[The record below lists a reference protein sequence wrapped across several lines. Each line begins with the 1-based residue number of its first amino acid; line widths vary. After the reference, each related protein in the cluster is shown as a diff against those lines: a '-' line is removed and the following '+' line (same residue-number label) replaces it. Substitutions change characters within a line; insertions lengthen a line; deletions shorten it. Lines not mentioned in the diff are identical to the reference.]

1 MGKRGSAM
9 TPGERRNLTK
19 GLLFISPWILG
30 FLAFNLYPLIAS
42 IWFSLCD
49 YSVLSEPVFLGAQNY
64 VDLWND
70 PVFWKALRNTVIFA
84 AVAIPLSTSLSIGLA
99 VLLNQPI
106 AGQGIY
112 RTIFFLPSLVPAIS
126 LAILW
131 QWMLNGPMGLVNNL
145 IRPFLNII
153 NAVVGSHLQAPD
165 WLNDPNFALG
175 GLILT
180 GLWGTGQAVVIYL
193 AGLQEVPAEL
203 YEAAELDGT
212 NAWQRFLH
220 ITLPMLSPVIF
231 FNVLMS
237 IIGALQTF
245 AVPYIL
251 TGGGDGPGRS
261 LLFLATYIY
270 QNAFDYWNM
279 GYASA
284 LALCLFVL
292 IIGLSLV
299 TVHYGEKKVHY
310 SGR

>member
-1 MGKRGSAM
+1 M
-9 TPGERRNLTK
+9 TLGERRNLIK
-19 GLLFISPWILG
+19 GLIFVSPWIVG

-64 VDLWND
+64 VDLWHD
-70 PVFWKALRNTVIFA
+70 PVFWKALRNTVVFA
-84 AVAIPLSTSLSIGLA
+84 VVAIPLSTFLSIGLA

-145 IRPFLNII
+145 LRPFLNII
-153 NAVVGSHLQAPD
+153 NAVTGSHLQAPD
-165 WLNDPNFALG
+165 WLNDPNFALW

-237 IIGALQTF
+237 I
-245 AVPYIL
+245 Y
-251 TGGGDGPGRS
+251 
-261 LLFLATYIY
+261 
-270 QNAFDYWNM
+270 
-279 GYASA
+279 
-284 LALCLFVL
+284 
-292 IIGLSLV
+292 
-299 TVHYGEKKVHY
+299 
-310 SGR
+310 

>member
-1 MGKRGSAM
+1 M
-9 TPGERRNLTK
+9 TLGERRNLTK

-84 AVAIPLSTSLSIGLA
+84 AVAIPLSTFLSIGLA

-112 RTIFFLPSLVPAIS
+112 RTIFFLPCLVPAIS

>member
-1 MGKRGSAM
+1 MTTGEKRSL
-9 TPGERRNLTK
+9 RN
-19 GLLFISPWILG
+19 GLLFVSPWILG

-42 IWFSLCD
+42 LWFSFCD
-49 YSVLSEPVFLGAQNY
+49 YSVLSAPVYLGLQNY
-64 VDLWND
+64 TDLVKD
-70 PVFWKALRNTVIFA
+70 PVFWLALRNTVIFA
-84 AVAIPLSTSLSIGLA
+84 FIAIPLSTGLSIGLA

-131 QWMLNGPMGLVNNL
+131 QWMLNGPMGLVNL
-145 IRPFLNII
+145 MIRPFLNAI
-153 NAVVGSHLQAPD
+153 NGLTGCHLQAPD
-165 WLNDPNFALG
+165 WLNDPSWALG

-212 NAWQRFLH
+212 NSWQRFRH
-220 ITLPMLSPVIF
+220 ITLPLLSPIIF

-270 QNAFDYWNM
+270 QNAFDFWNM

-284 LALCLFVL
+284 LALVLFL
-292 IIGLSLV
+292 CIIAISLLAV
-299 TVHYGEKKVHY
+299 RYGEKNVHY

>member
-1 MGKRGSAM
+1 M
-9 TPGERRNLTK
+9 TLGERRNLIK
-19 GLLFISPWILG
+19 GLVFVSPWIVG

-64 VDLWND
+64 VDLWHD
-70 PVFWKALRNTVIFA
+70 PVFWKALRNTVVFA
-84 AVAIPLSTSLSIGLA
+84 VVAIPLSTVLSIGLA

-145 IRPFLNII
+145 LRPFLNII
-153 NAVVGSHLQAPD
+153 NAVTGFHLQAPD
-165 WLNDPNFALG
+165 WLNDPNFALW

-284 LALCLFVL
+284 LALCLLVL

>member
-1 MGKRGSAM
+1 M

-84 AVAIPLSTSLSIGLA
+84 AVAIPLSTFLSIGLA

-165 WLNDPNFALG
+165 WLNDPNFALW

>member
-1 MGKRGSAM
+1 M
-9 TPGERRNLTK
+9 TLGERRNLTK

-165 WLNDPNFALG
+165 WLNDPNFALW

-284 LALCLFVL
+284 LALCLFVI

>member
-1 MGKRGSAM
+1 M

-84 AVAIPLSTSLSIGLA
+84 AVAIPLSTFLSIGLA

-145 IRPFLNII
+145 LRPFLNVI

>member
-1 MGKRGSAM
+1 M
-9 TPGERRNLTK
+9 TPGERKSLIK
-19 GLLFISPWILG
+19 GVAFISPWILG

-49 YSVLSEPVFLGAQNY
+49 YSVLSQPVFLGTQNY
-64 VDLWND
+64 VDLWRD
-70 PVFWKALRNTVIFA
+70 PVFWKALQNTVVFA
-84 AVAIPLSTSLSIGLA
+84 AVAIPLSTFLSIGLA

-145 IRPFLNII
+145 LRPFLDLLNIAFHI
-153 NAVVGSHLQAPD
+153 QLKAPD
-165 WLNDPNFALG
+165 WLNDPNFALW

-193 AGLQEVPAEL
+193 AGLQDVPVEL

-212 NAWQRFLH
+212 TAWQRFFH

-251 TGGGDGPGRS
+251 TNGGDGPGRS

-284 LALCLFVL
+284 LALCLFFL
-292 IIGLSLV
+292 IIGLSLI
-299 TVHYGEKKVHY
+299 TVRYGERKVHY
-310 SGR
+310 SGK

>member
-1 MGKRGSAM
+1 M
-9 TPGERRNLTK
+9 TPGERKSLIK
-19 GLLFISPWILG
+19 GVAFISPWILG

-49 YSVLSEPVFLGAQNY
+49 YSVLSQPVFLGTQNY
-64 VDLWND
+64 VDLWRD
-70 PVFWKALRNTVIFA
+70 PVFWKALQNTVAFA
-84 AVAIPLSTSLSIGLA
+84 AVAIPLSTFLSIGLA

-145 IRPFLNII
+145 LRPFLDLLNLAFHIQ
-153 NAVVGSHLQAPD
+153 LKAPD
-165 WLNDPNFALG
+165 WLNDPNFALW

-193 AGLQEVPAEL
+193 AGLQDVPAEL

-212 NAWQRFLH
+212 SAWQRFVH

-251 TGGGDGPGRS
+251 TNGGDGPGRS

-284 LALCLFVL
+284 LALCLFLL
-292 IIGLSLV
+292 IIGLSLI
-299 TVHYGEKKVHY
+299 TVRYGERKVHY
-310 SGR
+310 SGK

>member
-1 MGKRGSAM
+1 M
-9 TPGERRNLTK
+9 TLGERRNLTK

-84 AVAIPLSTSLSIGLA
+84 AVAIPLSTFLSIGLA

-153 NAVVGSHLQAPD
+153 NAVVGSHLEAPD

>member
-1 MGKRGSAM
+1 M
-9 TPGERRNLTK
+9 TLGERRNLTK

>member
-1 MGKRGSAM
+1 M

-84 AVAIPLSTSLSIGLA
+84 AVAIPLSTFLSIGLA

>member
-1 MGKRGSAM
+1 M
-9 TPGERRNLTK
+9 TLGERRNVLK

-49 YSVLSEPVFLGAQNY
+49 YSVLSQPVFLGAQNY
-64 VDLWND
+64 VDLWHD
-70 PVFWKALRNTVIFA
+70 PVFWKALRNTVLFA
-84 AVAIPLSTSLSIGLA
+84 VVAIPLSTLLSIGLA
-99 VLLNQPI
+99 ILLNQPI

-131 QWMLNGPMGLVNNL
+131 QWMLNGPMGLVNSL
-145 IRPFLNII
+145 LRPPLQAI
-153 NAVVGSHLQAPD
+153 NALFGSHFQAPD
-165 WLNDPNFALG
+165 WLNDPNFALW

-193 AGLQEVPAEL
+193 AGLQEVPVEL

-212 NAWQRFLH
+212 NSWQRFLH

-292 IIGLSLV
+292 IIGLSLI

>member
-1 MGKRGSAM
+1 M
-9 TPGERRNLTK
+9 TLGDRRNLTK

>member
-1 MGKRGSAM
+1 M
-9 TPGERRNLTK
+9 TLGERRNLTK

-165 WLNDPNFALG
+165 WLNDLNFALG